1 MKRTHAIAAVWL
13 IVGLLCSLTACTG
26 KASGTDGST
35 DAEPDAS
42 AAVEPAAPETPEQ
55 ASSSDEGLP
64 VSDPADA
71 LPESSSAAETDTAEI
86 PSDEEVLW
94 QILAPPEIALVN
106 DAFTFQTPKG
116 LPSEKLLTLFL
127 AWTDY
132 SDLEKCWNPKD
143 QLFYFSKEVIRATL
157 DRYFLEYNFEITE
170 CRNYDPDSKAVVMTN
185 ASGFGGDR
193 DLRLVE
199 KQVDGNTA
207 TYLVDFAHAVYE
219 DGGYVSKIY
228 QRKSYM
234 LEFYDGGYY
243 FLSAENVD
251 RAADEA

>member
-1 MKRTHAIAAVWL
+1 MHWKLGLAIL
-13 IVGLLCSLTACTG
+13 LLCTLLTACTG
-26 KASGTDGST
+26 KASGTDGSA

-42 AAVEPAAPETPEQ
+42 AAVEPAAPETPETPEQ
-55 ASSSDEGLP
+55 ANSSGEELP

-71 LPESSSAAETDTAEI
+71 LPESSSAGETDTVEI

-106 DAFTFQTPKG
+106 DAFTFQTPND

-127 AWTDY
+127 LWTDY
-132 SDLEKCWNPKD
+132 SDLEKCWNPED
-143 QLFYFSKEVIRATL
+143 QLFYFSEEFIRATL

-170 CRNYDPDSKAVVMTN
+170 CRNYDPDSEDIVLAN

-207 TYLVDFAHAVYE
+207 TYLVDFAHEVYE
-219 DGGYVSKIY
+219 DGSYVSKIY
-228 QRKSYM
+228 QRKSYV

-243 FLSAENVD
+243 FLSAEIVD